1 MTIDTKKRS
10 VELLAPVGG
19 IEHLRAAV
27 EAGADAVYLGGK
39 LFNARINASNFDG
52 EEMRYAVD
60 YAHLRGVKVFV
71 TMNILLRDEELGPA
85 LSYARELYEIGVDA
99 LIVQDLGLAGLL
111 RETMP
116 DFPLH
121 LSTQG
126 TVYDEA
132 GVRAASKLGFERV
145 VLARELTLSEIEAC
159 CNVVRPGGK
168 KTEIEV
174 FVHGALCVCYSGQCN
189 MSRLAGGRSG
199 NRGLCAQPCRLAYTG
214 SGGVS
219 RHFLSPKD
227 SCALDLLGEL
237 IEAGVKSFKIE
248 GRMKSPEYVAIVTG
262 IYRKYIDM
270 YISKG
275 FVKVEDADR
284 RALLQAFNR
293 GGFTD
298 GYLTGKVGSD
308 MMAMDVPKHQGIY
321 IGKVIGTVK
330 RGRQSSFVRIELAKG
345 AHLGLGDGVEIHT
358 KEFCGNVVTYIEGQE
373 SHSLKDVRLAKDAK
387 GINNGDSAQGVK
399 IEKGELTTKGANGV
413 INAKEGYAGPC
424 TLIIG
429 DIEGEI
435 KGGEEIWKITD
446 KALNES
452 MESLYKLGRD
462 GSDEGQRRL
471 PIELEAHLHVGKPAE
486 FIAGAALDLPF
497 KGDETQP
504 PSDVTYVGSI
514 ETFTDIVPE
523 KPLRRA
529 MDHGRIIEQ
538 LSKCG
543 DFPFEV
549 ADFVLDADEELA
561 IPVSALN
568 RMRRSTMEKL
578 AETIKAAYRRDV
590 ESVRNEP
597 NINCYSKDGTEFDR
611 REFIHAY
618 RVSANGKYD
627 ASSSLIIGRGL
638 FNAGSGDAVYSTG
651 EKEDKDNSEKVSERL
666 LLIPAEEFKS
676 ETIKRLL
683 PSGESATQGASAGQD
698 AQAGSGTAVY
708 LSRVSKGRLN
718 EWIDSHIEELREAA
732 ELTKQPIFAGNLG
745 QLERLNAAGVPVV
758 ADYGLNATNHAAL
771 KVLREL
777 GCVSVVEAL
786 EFREDV
792 SGAVPLMIT
801 EQPLSEAGGSLQSKR
816 RKERGEAPMRVIR
829 SPLGDKTYII
839 AH

>member
-39 LFNARINASNFDG
+39 LFNARINASNFDD

-71 TMNILLRDEELGPA
+71 TMNTLLRDEELGPA

-111 RETMP
+111 RKTMP

-126 TVYDEA
+126 TVYDA
-132 GVRAASKLGFERV
+132 DGVRAAAKLGFERV

-159 CNVVRPGGK
+159 CSVVGPSGR

-189 MSRLAGGRSG
+189 MSRYFGGRSG

-270 YISKG
+270 YISEG

-298 GYLTGKVGSD
+298 GYLTGEIGPD
-308 MMAMDVPKHQGIY
+308 MMAMDVPKHQGTH

-330 RGRQSSFVRIELAKG
+330 RGRQSSLVRIELAKG

-373 SHSLKDVRLAKDAK
+373 SHSLKDVRLAKDA
-387 GINNGDSAQGVK
+387 
-399 IEKGELTTKGANGV
+399 

-452 MESLYKLGRD
+452 VESLYKPGRD
-462 GSDEGQRRL
+462 GNDVGQRRL

-504 PSDVTYVGSI
+504 SSDVTYVGSI

-561 IPVSALN
+561 IPVSSLN
-568 RMRRSTMEKL
+568 RMRRSAMEKL

-590 ESVRNEP
+590 ESIRNELDKS
-597 NINCYSKDGTEFDR
+597 CYCKDGTEFDR

-651 EKEDKDNSEKVSERL
+651 EKEDKDNSEKVRERL
-666 LLIPAEEFKS
+666 LLIPAEEF
-676 ETIKRLL
+676 E
-683 PSGESATQGASAGQD
+683 D

-718 EWIDSHIEELREAA
+718 EWIESHIEELREAA
-732 ELTKQPIFAGNLG
+732 ELTKQPIFVGNLG
-745 QLERLNAAGVPVV
+745 QLIRLRDAGIPVA

-777 GCVSVVEAL
+777 GAETVVEAL

-792 SGAVPLMIT
+792 SGALPLMIT

-816 RKERGEAPMRVIR
+816 RKEHGEAPMRVIH

>member
-1 MTIDTKKRS
+1 MSTQNEKTIDTKKRS

-27 EAGADAVYLGGK
+27 QAGADAVYLGGK
-39 LFNARINASNFDG
+39 LFNARINANNFDD

-71 TMNILLRDEELGPA
+71 TMNTLLRDEELGPA

-111 RETMP
+111 REVMP

-126 TVYDEA
+126 TVYDA
-132 GVRAASKLGFERV
+132 DGVRAAAKLGFERV

-227 SCALDLLGEL
+227 SCALDLLGAL

-270 YISKG
+270 YISEG
-275 FVKVEDADR
+275 FVKVEEADR
-284 RALLQAFNR
+284 KALLQAFNR

-298 GYLTGKVGSD
+298 GYLTGKVGSG
-308 MMAMDVPKHQGIY
+308 MMAMDVPKHRGTY
-321 IGKVIGTVK
+321 LGKVVGSVK
-330 RGRQSSFVRIELAKG
+330 RGRQTGLVRIELAKG

-373 SHSLKDVRLAKDAK
+373 S
-387 GINNGDSAQGVK
+387 
-399 IEKGELTTKGANGV
+399 GELTTKGANGV

-435 KGGEEIWKITD
+435 KGGEEIWKLTD

-462 GSDEGQRRL
+462 GNDVGQRRL

-504 PSDVTYVGSI
+504 SSDITYVGSI
-514 ETFTDIVPE
+514 ETFTDIIPE

-529 MDHGRIIEQ
+529 MDHDRIIEQ

-568 RMRRSTMEKL
+568 RMRRSAMEKL

-590 ESVRNEP
+590 ESIRNELDKS
-597 NINCYSKDGTEFDR
+597 CYCKDGTEFDR

-618 RVSANGKYD
+618 RVAPDGKYD
-627 ASSSLIIGRGL
+627 FSNTMIIGGNTANMSSNDKMRSVETPESEGGL
-638 FNAGSGDAVYSTG
+638 
-651 EKEDKDNSEKVSERL
+651 EKESDRL
-666 LLIPAEEFKS
+666 LLIPAEEFKP
-676 ETIKRLL
+676 EML
-683 PSGESATQGASAGQD
+683 ESAEPGASAGQD
-698 AQAGSGTAVY
+698 AQADSGTAVY

-732 ELTKQPIFAGNLG
+732 ELTGQPIFAGNFG
-745 QLERLNAAGVPVV
+745 QLERLTAAGIPVA

-771 KVLREL
+771 KVLHEL

-801 EQPLSEAGGSLQSKR
+801 EQPLSEAGGSLQSKS
-816 RKERGEAPMRVIR
+816 RKEWGEAPMSVLR

-839 AH
+839 GASH

>member
-39 LFNARINASNFDG
+39 LFNARINANNFDD

-71 TMNILLRDEELGPA
+71 TMNTLLRDEELEPA

-126 TVYDEA
+126 TVYDA
-132 GVRAASKLGFERV
+132 DGVRAAAKLGFERV

-214 SGGVS
+214 SGGTS

-227 SCALDLLGEL
+227 SCALDLLGAL

-270 YISKG
+270 YLSKG
-275 FVKVEDADR
+275 FVKVEEADR

-298 GYLTGKVGSD
+298 GYLTGKVGSG

-330 RGRQSSFVRIELAKG
+330 RGRQTGLVRIELAKG

-373 SHSLKDVRLAKDAK
+373 SHSLKDVRLAKD
-387 GINNGDSAQGVK
+387 
-399 IEKGELTTKGANGV
+399 V

-435 KGGEEIWKITD
+435 KGGEEIWKLTD

-452 MESLYKLGRD
+452 MESLYKGGRD
-462 GSDEGQRRL
+462 GSDVGQRRL

-486 FIAGAALDLPF
+486 FIAGAALALPF
-497 KGDETQP
+497 KGDEMQP
-504 PSDVTYVGSI
+504 SSDITYVGSI

-561 IPVSALN
+561 IPVSSLN
-568 RMRRSTMEKL
+568 RMRRSAMEKL
-578 AETIKAAYRRDV
+578 AETIKAAYRRDA

-597 NINCYSKDGTEFDR
+597 NINYYSKDGTEFDR

-618 RVSANGKYD
+618 RVAPNGKYD
-627 ASSSLIIGRGL
+627 FSNTMIIGGNTANMSSNDKMRSVETPESEGGL
-638 FNAGSGDAVYSTG
+638 
-651 EKEDKDNSEKVSERL
+651 EKESDRL
-666 LLIPAEEFKS
+666 LLIPAEEFTEELIQRRELTEPS
-676 ETIKRLL
+676 ET
-683 PSGESATQGASAGQD
+683 
-698 AQAGSGTAVY
+698 GSPAVNTGTAVY

-732 ELTKQPIFAGNLG
+732 ELTKQPIFVGNLG
-745 QLERLNAAGVPVV
+745 QLERLNAAGIPVV

-777 GCVSVVEAL
+777 GAETVVEAL

-801 EQPLSEAGGSLQSKR
+801 EQPLDAAGGSLQSKS
-816 RKERGEAPMRVIR
+816 RKERGKAPMSVIR

>member
-1 MTIDTKKRS
+1 KMTIDTKKRS

-39 LFNARINASNFDG
+39 LFNARINANNFDD

-71 TMNILLRDEELGPA
+71 TMNTLLRDEELGPA

-111 RETMP
+111 RKTMP

-126 TVYDEA
+126 TVYDA
-132 GVRAASKLGFERV
+132 DGVRAAAKLGFERV

-159 CNVVRPGGK
+159 CSVVGPSGR

-189 MSRLAGGRSG
+189 MSRYFGGRSG

-270 YISKG
+270 YISEG

-298 GYLTGKVGSD
+298 GYLTGKVGSG
-308 MMAMDVPKHQGIY
+308 MMAMDVPKHQGTY

-330 RGRQSSFVRIELAKG
+330 RGRQSSLVRIELAKG

-373 SHSLKDVRLAKDAK
+373 SHSLKDVRLAKDA
-387 GINNGDSAQGVK
+387 
-399 IEKGELTTKGANGV
+399 

-452 MESLYKLGRD
+452 MESLYKGGRD
-462 GSDEGQRRL
+462 GNDVGQRRL

-504 PSDVTYVGSI
+504 SSDITYVGSI

-543 DFPFEV
+543 DFPFAV

-561 IPVSALN
+561 IPVSSLN
-568 RMRRSTMEKL
+568 RMRRSAMEKL

-590 ESVRNEP
+590 ESIRNELDKS
-597 NINCYSKDGTEFDR
+597 CYCKDGTEFDR

-618 RVSANGKYD
+618 RVAPDGKYD
-627 ASSSLIIGRGL
+627 FSNTMIIGGNTANMSSNDKMRSVETPKSEGGL
-638 FNAGSGDAVYSTG
+638 
-651 EKEDKDNSEKVSERL
+651 EKESERL

-732 ELTKQPIFAGNLG
+732 ELTGNPIFVGNLG
-745 QLERLNAAGVPVV
+745 QLIRLRDVGIPVA

-777 GCVSVVEAL
+777 GAETVVEAL

-792 SGAVPLMIT
+792 SGALPLMIT
-801 EQPLSEAGGSLQSKR
+801 EQPLDAAGESLQGKS
-816 RKERGEAPMRVIR
+816 RKECGEAPMRVIH